1 MGNPRYIKVG
11 EQIKVLVAQYLERR
25 LKDPRLG
32 FVTVTDVRMTGDGRE
47 ATVFYTVLGAEQERS
62 DTAAA
67 LEAARGMIRSHVGKQ
82 LGMKFT
88 PSIAFVLDAVPEVAA
103 EIEAVLA
110 KARGL
115 DAEVAARAAGASY
128 AGDADPYKKPHEDDD
143 AGDAAADDA
152 EAAGDA
158 EAGPGAP
165 RA

>member
-32 FVTVTDVRMTGDGRE
+32 FVTITDVRMTGDGHE
-47 ATVFYTVLGAEQERS
+47 ATVFYTVLGSDQDRV

-67 LEAARGMIRSHVGKQ
+67 LEAGRGQIRTFIGKQ
-82 LGMKFT
+82 IGMKFT
-88 PSIAFVLDAVPEVAA
+88 PSVTFVLDAVPEVAA

-128 AGDADPYKKPHEDDD
+128 AGEPDPYKKPHDEDEDD
-143 AGDAAADDA
+143 G
-152 EAAGDA
+152 
-158 EAGPGAP
+158 EAGVDPDGEP
-165 RA
+165 TP